1 MKKQIFTDIFVELI
15 RRASTDL
22 PADVEKAL
30 KAAAETE
37 SGVSRQTLE
46 VILSNIAMA
55 RKSSNPLCQDTGLQT
70 WSVRYP
76 RAWSSGDVAG
86 CILEAAR
93 RATER
98 GYLRPNAVSPLTNR
112 NSGDNTGPGH
122 PIVELLPGQQ
132 KHLTADLLL
141 KGGGSENVSAQV
153 SLPDASIGAGRDLD
167 GVRRAALKMIHAGQG
182 RGCAP
187 GIIGLCIGGD
197 RVTGYK
203 TAKAQLG
210 RPLKDRNRN
219 PVLAKLESRILE
231 EANALGIG
239 PMGFGGRTTVL
250 GVKIG
255 VAARHPACYFVT
267 MAYGCW
273 ALRRWSV
280 KVDGEG
286 RKPRFSSK
294 PFKEKD
300 RP

>member
-1 MKKQIFTDIFVELI
+1 MKKKNFIDIFVELI
-15 RRASTDL
+15 GRASTDL

-30 KAAAETE
+30 KAAAVAE

-46 VILSNIAMA
+46 VILSNVAMA
-55 RKSSNPLCQDTGLQT
+55 RKSRCPLCQDTGLQT

-76 RAWSSGDVAG
+76 KTWNGDDVGA
-86 CILEAAR
+86 CIIEAAR
-93 RATER
+93 RATAL
-98 GYLRPNAVSPLTNR
+98 GYLRSNAVNPLTNK

-122 PIVELLPGQQ
+122 PIVELHPWPHR
-132 KHLTADLLL
+132 HLTADLLL
-141 KGGGSENVSAQV
+141 KGGGSENVSAQA
-153 SLPDASIGAGRDLD
+153 SLPDASVGAGRDLE
-167 GVRRAALKMIHAGQG
+167 GVRKVVLKMIHAGQG

-187 GIIGLCIGGD
+187 GVIGLCIGGD

-203 TAKAQLG
+203 IAKAQLR
-210 RPLKDRNRN
+210 RPVADRNRN
-219 PVLAKLESRILE
+219 RALADLESRILE

-250 GVKIG
+250 GVKIAA
-255 VAARHPACYFVT
+255 AARHPASYFVT

-286 RKPRFSSK
+286 RKPRFSST
-294 PFKEKD
+294 PFK
-300 RP
+300 